1 MNNKKKRW
9 IALGLAALM
18 TASLAGCGG
27 SKEAKEKESKSGEEA
42 GGEVVVTMP
51 TYRSGEDVG
60 AVFFLPQVER
70 FNEKYKGQYRIEIE
84 ESPSNSHTERIKQ
97 LALQDDLPAIFQ
109 CSDSKWVEDYLIAND
124 KLQDLSE
131 FIDSKP
137 EIKDLM
143 IQDSTDFC
151 TKDGGVYA
159 MPLTVLKPTGLY
171 YNSALFDPE
180 KAITEMSWDEFSK
193 ALGDNKIAYQTA
205 EGGWTVNL
213 MLTAILGSLDGG
225 AELLQKGVQEGGLKD
240 FTDPAMVE
248 AFTILQESFLKNG
261 TDNAVGAV
269 YADAANTFYAN
280 MTAVLPDGTWIIDKI
295 NDPADWANG
304 FDGTKVVGDYYPGNV
319 AIANPCV
326 YDWMVPAGLPEEE
339 LNLAY
344 AFLEFINSPEEIEAY
359 ILAEGG
365 SAPKLTYSEDFTSA
379 LSEKKLL
386 NDFATKLNDDT
397 TYVPY
402 FNNAITESL
411 FLGDFTNLMTELYN
425 GSSTPE
431 EFCEKLTAAAQQ

>member
-1 MNNKKKRW
+1 
-9 IALGLAALM
+9 
-18 TASLAGCGG
+18 
-27 SKEAKEKESKSGEEA
+27 
-42 GGEVVVTMP
+42 
-51 TYRSGEDVG
+51 
-60 AVFFLPQVER
+60 
-70 FNEKYKGQYRIEIE
+70 
-84 ESPSNSHTERIKQ
+84 
-97 LALQDDLPAIFQ
+97 
-109 CSDSKWVEDYLIAND
+109 
-124 KLQDLSE
+124 
-131 FIDSKP
+131 
-137 EIKDLM
+137 
-143 IQDSTDFC
+143 
-151 TKDGGVYA
+151 
-159 MPLTVLKPTGLY
+159 
-171 YNSALFDPE
+171 
-180 KAITEMSWDEFSK
+180 
-193 ALGDNKIAYQTA
+193 
-205 EGGWTVNL
+205 
-213 MLTAILGSLDGG
+213 
-225 AELLQKGVQEGGLKD
+225 
-240 FTDPAMVE
+240 
-248 AFTILQESFLKNG
+248 
-261 TDNAVGAV
+261 
-269 YADAANTFYAN
+269 

-295 NDPADWANG
+295 NDPTDWANG
-304 FDGTKVVGDYYPGNV
+304 FDGAKVVGDYYPGNV